1 MILNYILVVKSINE
15 NSKAIALQENCK
27 KDSGESLHYCCC
39 IFVGY
44 MLQWAWND
52 KLLIS
57 MRGLLLYTNLVF
69 IWIVTIFVL
78 FKRVVFK
85 SKRSTQITVIQNAN
99 DMIKIC
105 F

>member
-1 MILNYILVVKSINE
+1 MKTSWGLSSFVNTIFLRLGGQMILNYILVVKSINE

-27 KDSGESLHYCCC
+27 KDSGDSLHYCYC
-39 IFVGY
+39 IFLGY

-78 FKRVVFK
+78 F
-85 SKRSTQITVIQNAN
+85 
-99 DMIKIC
+99 
-105 F
+105 